1 MVALF
6 GQIYVIGGQGSD
18 GGALAAVDRYS
29 PYTDSW
35 RQVAPLSF
43 PRYATAAAAYNFHLW
58 VAGGASN
65 DMTAQYA
72 DHDNGH
78 QHSNDE
84 NGANAYDGFYK
95 SASTF
100 LTGVVECYSPHDN
113 SWTKVSGLPTPRCH
127 ASLLRIN
134 KNLFLVG
141 GFSCIRHFPNDDS
154 STSSIDVY
162 DDVKESWR
170 SVTEVEEGNYGA
182 NTVAVGCKIVILG
195 KPGPFLESSGD
206 VISIFDTSTDKWEMR
221 RSLLL
226 EARVGHACCAIPV
239 STHSPLRRTL

>member
-1 MVALF
+1 
-6 GQIYVIGGQGSD
+6 
-18 GGALAAVDRYS
+18 
-29 PYTDSW
+29 
-35 RQVAPLSF
+35 
-43 PRYATAAAAYNFHLW
+43 
-58 VAGGASN
+58 
-65 DMTAQYA
+65 MTAQYA
-72 DHDNGH
+72 DRDGSY

-84 NGANAYDGFYK
+84 KGANAYDGFYK

-113 SWTKVSGLPTPRCH
+113 SWAKVSGLPTPRCH

-154 STSSIDVY
+154 STSSVDVY

-182 NTVAVGCKIVILG
+182 NTVAVGSKIVILG

-226 EARVGHACCAIPV
+226 EARVGHACCPIPV
-239 STHSPLRRTL
+239 STHSPLRRAL